1 MIGGVDTGKPLLQK
15 VMLIILEPWLK
26 EDEKCTGVVMSD
38 KVIYKYGPITFDGAN
53 IKGRVVH
60 VGLQDYN
67 VFVWTEQEVDINM
80 RYLDRT
86 VRLYPTGLQ
95 FKGNYLGT
103 VVIPSGIVW
112 HVIEDIGL

>member
-1 MIGGVDTGKPLLQK
+1 
-15 VMLIILEPWLK
+15 MLIILEPWLK
-26 EDEKCTGVVMSD
+26 EDEKWTGVVMSD

>member
-1 MIGGVDTGKPLLQK
+1 MT
-15 VMLIILEPWLK
+15 
-26 EDEKCTGVVMSD
+26 D

>member
-1 MIGGVDTGKPLLQK
+1 MT
-15 VMLIILEPWLK
+15 
-26 EDEKCTGVVMSD
+26 D
-38 KVIYKYGPITFDGAN
+38 KVIYKYGPITFDGAS

-60 VGLQDYN
+60 VDLQN
-67 VFVWTEQEVDINM
+67 NSIFVWTEQEVDINI

-103 VVIPSGIVW
+103 VVIPSGLVW
-112 HVIEDIGL
+112 HVIEDIE